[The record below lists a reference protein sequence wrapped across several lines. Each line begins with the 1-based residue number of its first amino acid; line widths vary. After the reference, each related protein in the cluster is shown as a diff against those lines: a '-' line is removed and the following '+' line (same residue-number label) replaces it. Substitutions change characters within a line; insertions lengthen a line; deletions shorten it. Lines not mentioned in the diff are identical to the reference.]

1 MYPLI
6 EQYLSSGQSQSD
18 FCVFHQIK
26 VCTFHYWL
34 GKYRSESRDGSH
46 PSSGFV
52 PLQVVDEHREDYALE
67 IRDGSGRHLC
77 FRDLPPARYLKALL
91 C

>member
-6 EQYLSSGQSQSD
+6 ETYLSSGQSQRD
-18 FCVFHQIK
+18 FCNLHQIK

-34 GKYRSESRDGSH
+34 GKYRRDHLSDGVSA
-46 PSSGFV
+46 SGFV
-52 PLQVVDEHREDYALE
+52 ALEVVDDQPESYALE
-67 IRDGSGRHLC
+67 IRETSGRHLC
-77 FRDLPPARYLKALL
+77 FRDLPPARYLKTLL